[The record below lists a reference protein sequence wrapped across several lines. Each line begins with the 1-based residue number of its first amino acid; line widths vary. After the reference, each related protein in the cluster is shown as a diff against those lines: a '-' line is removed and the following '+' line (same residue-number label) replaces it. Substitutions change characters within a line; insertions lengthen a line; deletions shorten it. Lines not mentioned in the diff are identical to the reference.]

1 MIALIIKILAVLIAV
16 MIITMIIDNRR
27 FVVRTYR
34 LRSSRIK
41 KRLKLVYIADLHEK
55 AYGEDNERLAEKI
68 KELAPDAVIVGGDL
82 IVYGKVNSLYQKSD
96 GNGQAASDPGTDWM
110 KNSLSLMRRLTQICP
125 VYFAEGNHELRL
137 EYFEELKAYD
147 EIFNEEMEKAGV
159 RMLYNSA
166 VYPFGGED
174 SGILLQGLE
183 LPMKYYRKFKKTR
196 LSAEELRELI
206 LNPYAYDLFACASP
220 EWEAFQ
226 WDLYHGRIPMLQ
238 DYASFMIGSFF
249 WDGLYRQ
256 KFTPGVST
264 EQLLEWMNERQ
275 DAAFDDS
282 DSSA

>member
-55 AYGEDNERLAEKI
+55 AYGEDNEKLAEKI

-147 EIFNEEMEKAGV
+147 DIFNEEMEKAGV
-159 RMLYNSA
+159 RMLHNSA
-166 VYPFGGED
+166 ECPIGGED

-196 LSAEELRELI
+196 PGSQPK
-206 LNPYAYDLFACASP
+206 NCA
-220 EWEAFQ
+220 
-226 WDLYHGRIPMLQ
+226 
-238 DYASFMIGSFF
+238 
-249 WDGLYRQ
+249 
-256 KFTPGVST
+256 
-264 EQLLEWMNERQ
+264 N
-275 DAAFDDS
+275 
-282 DSSA
+282 